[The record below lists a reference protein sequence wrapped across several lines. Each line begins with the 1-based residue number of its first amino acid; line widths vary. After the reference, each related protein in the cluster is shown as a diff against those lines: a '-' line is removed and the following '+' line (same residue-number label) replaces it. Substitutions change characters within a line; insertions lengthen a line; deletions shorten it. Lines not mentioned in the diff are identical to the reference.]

1 MRGTLFFRIGSVLLL
16 GAAVACGS
24 SQKPATGSAAAQA
37 APQRPPESAATEP
50 TITASD
56 LDVEPR
62 AETAE
67 TPEVES
73 RPEYVIQQGDVLG
86 IKFFF
91 NPELNEEVTVRP
103 DGRISLQ
110 LVPELVAAG
119 RTPSDLTRSL
129 RELYGRE
136 LDSPEISVIVRSF
149 SAQRVYV
156 DGEVNQA
163 GELEL
168 VDGLTVLGAIA
179 SAEGLTDR
187 GRKEGVLLIRRGE
200 DGVPRVAELNMQR
213 TRRGLARDPMLQPY
227 DVVYVPM
234 TAVTNL
240 NKWIDQYIR
249 QNVPVSFGFR
259 LDIEE
264 DN

>member
-16 GAAVACGS
+16 AAAVACGS
-24 SQKPATGSAAAQA
+24 SQQPATGSAAAQA
-37 APQRPPESAATEP
+37 AQQRQAERTATEP
-50 TITASD
+50 AITVSD
-56 LDVEPR
+56 LEPP

-73 RPEYVIQQGDVLG
+73 QPEYVIQEGDVLG

-91 NPELNEEVTVRP
+91 NPELNEEVAVRP

-110 LVPELVAAG
+110 LVPQIVAAG
-119 RTPSDLTRSL
+119 RTPSDLTQSL
-129 RELYGRE
+129 REAYGRQ

-156 DGEVNQA
+156 DGEVNRA

-179 SAEGLTDR
+179 SAQGLTDR
-187 GRKEGVLLIRRGE
+187 ARKEGILLIRRGD
-200 DGVPRVAELNMQR
+200 DGRPRVTELNVQR
-213 TRRGLARDPMLQPY
+213 TRKGLQPDPALEPY

-234 TAVTNL
+234 SGITQL
-240 NKWIDQYIR
+240 NKWVDQYVRSNI
-249 QNVPVSFGFR
+249 PVSFGFR
-259 LDIEE
+259 LDVEE
-264 DN
+264 

>member
-1 MRGTLFFRIGSVLLL
+1 MRGTVFFRIGSVLLL

-37 APQRPPESAATEP
+37 AQQRQAERAATEP
-50 TITASD
+50 AITVSD
-56 LDVEPR
+56 LDVEPPAEA
-62 AETAE
+62 AETS
-67 TPEVES
+67 EVES

-119 RTPSDLTRSL
+119 RTPSDLTASL
-129 RELYGRE
+129 RELYGRQ

-156 DGEVNQA
+156 DGEVNRA

-179 SAEGLTDR
+179 SAQGLTDR
-187 GRKEGVLLIRRGE
+187 ARKEGILLIRRGD
-200 DGVPRVAELNMQR
+200 DGTPRVSELNVQR
-213 TRRGLARDPMLQPY
+213 TRKGLQPDPMLEPY
-227 DVVYVPM
+227 DVVFVPM
-234 TAVTNL
+234 TGITQL
-240 NKWIDQYIR
+240 NRWVEQYIKE
-249 QNVPVSFGFR
+249 NIPVSFGFR
-259 LDIEE
+259 LDVDE
-264 DN
+264 